1 MAQPHREGLRDQH
14 RTIAAASPRR
24 YAESTPSERE
34 RCLHHRPATVA
45 WPELFDRKLCSAA
58 ESSGMLNQIDVD
70 SSATEETGADGGKE
84 SKHRSVVEAEDVSA
98 A

>member
-1 MAQPHREGLRDQH
+1 
-14 RTIAAASPRR
+14 
-24 YAESTPSERE
+24 
-34 RCLHHRPATVA
+34 
-45 WPELFDRKLCSAA
+45 
-58 ESSGMLNQIDVD
+58 MLNQIDVD